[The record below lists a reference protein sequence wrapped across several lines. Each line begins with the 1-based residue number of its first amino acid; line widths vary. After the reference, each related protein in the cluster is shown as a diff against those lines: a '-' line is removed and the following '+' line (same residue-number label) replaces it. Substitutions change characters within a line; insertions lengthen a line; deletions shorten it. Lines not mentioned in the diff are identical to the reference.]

1 MTFWTTYK
9 SYKSLQNTNM
19 RNEQEKQKLFGKNIA
34 KYRKAKKLTQNQL
47 SEKLDISR
55 NYLSKIENGKKTMSL
70 DLLFEIKDI
79 LEMSGNDMLEFN

>member
-1 MTFWTTYK
+1 MLNKVAKLKLLGARIKESRKKRNMT
-9 SYKSLQNTNM
+9 
-19 RNEQEKQKLFGKNIA
+19 QEK
-34 KYRKAKKLTQNQL
+34 L

-79 LEMSGNDMLEFN
+79 LEMSGNDMLEFNQ

>member
-1 MTFWTTYK
+1 MLNKVAKLKLLGARIKEFRKKRNMT
-9 SYKSLQNTNM
+9 
-19 RNEQEKQKLFGKNIA
+19 QEK
-34 KYRKAKKLTQNQL
+34 L